1 MLTLIWELRV
11 ATKIQLVKNAIPVK
25 HNKAKCNNEVCL
37 YPVPVHVHTLPAI
50 YLWCL
55 CVCLAAL
62 AAHQCVYLHAH
73 LVCALMCGWGCTSGC
88 MSIRQ
93 RGCSLT
99 LTLDHGPKCLHKGT
113 QLRRTRIGRL
123 SWKGLQGIPD
133 TLIILDC
140 PKCSFEFF
148 HYILWKTPN
157 ELIGQ
162 ANKSM

>member
-1 MLTLIWELRV
+1 MRCACPCTCARTHITCYPSVTFGRLLGCLSCTL
-11 ATKIQLVKNAIPVK
+11 
-25 HNKAKCNNEVCL
+25 VCL
-37 YPVPVHVHTLPAI
+37 PTCTSYVCSHV
-50 YLWCL
+50 
-55 CVCLAAL
+55 CV
-62 AAHQCVYLHAH
+62 
-73 LVCALMCGWGCTSGC
+73 WCTSGC

-140 PKCSFEFF
+140 PNVHLSFSITSYGKPLMNLLAKPIKACKSNQIPQGWRIT
-148 HYILWKTPN
+148 HLPN
-157 ELIGQ
+157 GLSG
-162 ANKSM
+162 